1 MTTSES
7 NPNNCGTTDPQVSLT
22 RRERDILRLLAQG
35 LSNKEIAA
43 QLHLSEKTI
52 KNHVSEIL
60 SKLGLH
66 NRTPAALWA
75 VEHGLGDRERG
86 QLENP
91 GAK

>member
-1 MTTSES
+1 MTSSEPTPK
-7 NPNNCGTTDPQVSLT
+7 NLDAPDPQVSLT

-52 KNHVSEIL
+52 KNRVSEIL

-66 NRTPAALWA
+66 NRTQAALWV

-86 QLENP
+86 QLENS

>member
-1 MTTSES
+1 MTSPEPT
-7 NPNNCGTTDPQVSLT
+7 PNNCDTPDSQPSLT

-43 QLHLSEKTI
+43 QLCLSEKTI

-66 NRTPAALWA
+66 NRTQAALWV

-86 QLENP
+86 QRENP